1 MWHPLSPP
9 QSDSPTILSPQSSLK
24 AERQRDFRNHFQQ
37 QQKQSKLLQETAML
51 TFQTWDIFRWGDT
64 KVVLTPTAQ
73 WINMN
78 LVKKKITSR
87 DQWKRG
93 KVGKSFKFGFS
104 YILWLSCLQKG
115 QLIQRFW
122 VAALFHWELRTSQVP
137 QYVVSHIDQIAL
149 EPSNKRRQYL

>member
-24 AERQRDFRNHFQQ
+24 AERQRLPQSFSTTTKTIKVITRDRNVDV
-37 QQKQSKLLQETAML
+37 SNLYL
-51 TFQTWDIFRWGDT
+51 DGGDT

-93 KVGKSFKFGFS
+93 KVGKSFKFGFLYS
-104 YILWLSCLQKG
+104 LWLFCLQKDK
-115 QLIQRFW
+115 LILRFW
-122 VAALFHWELRTSQVP
+122 VVALLHWELRTSQVP
-137 QYVVSHIDQIAL
+137 QYVVCHIDQIAL
-149 EPSNKRRQYL
+149 KPSNKRRQYL